1 MSKIRVDRVLSKYE
15 LETFADTPI
24 IGKGATV
31 SSGQIF
37 EAPGLNVGVVT
48 AVSFS
53 GPISNI
59 GSLPIATNGYVIGQ
73 IIINTGV

>member
-37 EAPGLNVGVVT
+37 EASGINIGVVT
-48 AVSFS
+48 ALSFS
-53 GPISNI
+53 GPVSNI
-59 GSLPIATNGYVIGQ
+59 GPLPVANPGFVIGQ